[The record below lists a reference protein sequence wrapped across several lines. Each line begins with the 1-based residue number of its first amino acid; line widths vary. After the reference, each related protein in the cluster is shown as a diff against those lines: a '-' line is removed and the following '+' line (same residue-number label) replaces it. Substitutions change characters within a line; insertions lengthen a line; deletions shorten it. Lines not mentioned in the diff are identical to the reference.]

1 MEKREEVERYR
12 EKIIEMVKGIEN
24 LEDLK
29 MIYGMTRAA
38 HRDIKKS
45 RGKLILC
52 FWSYEPFH
60 EVPEQFFIS
69 WRKLEIF

>member
-38 HRDIKKS
+38 HRDIKKAEGS
-45 RGKLILC
+45 
-52 FWSYEPFH
+52 
-60 EVPEQFFIS
+60 
-69 WRKLEIF
+69 